1 MNDLYDYTFTYVDK
15 YGNELKKSILPCFS
29 KKESL
34 QIANK
39 LLVESMINSLFKIK
53 TRKRC
58 I

>member
-1 MNDLYDYTFTYVDK
+1 MNLYDYTFTYVDK
-15 YGNELKKSILPCFS
+15 KNNVLKESILPCFS

-39 LLVESMINSLFKIK
+39 LLAESMINSLSKIK
-53 TRKRC
+53 TRKKC